1 MGAVVNIPIP
11 NISAIVPEILATALA
26 CFLLI
31 FDLFVPKE
39 KKSIVGIAALIGCI
53 VVGVVT
59 FGYINKHVVTF
70 SGMFVL
76 DSFSVILKELFLLCD
91 IIVILIS
98 LKYLE
103 MEGVSLGEYYAL
115 LVFATVGMM
124 VMASA
129 NDLIM
134 VYLGLETMALS
145 VYALV
150 GFIKLSEKSTE
161 AALKYLL
168 MGVFIS
174 GIFLFGIA
182 LVYGVVGSTQLPEVS
197 AYIKEHGLKN
207 PVLLMAIILI
217 AAGLGLEIAM
227 VPFHFWAPDVYE
239 GAPTSVTAF
248 ISVAPKVAAI
258 AALFRVYIEA
268 FNLMAPYWTTL
279 LWLLAALTMTVGNVT
294 AVLQNNVKRLLA
306 YSSIAHAGYMLL
318 GILAYNQVGLEAL
331 AFYFFAYCLMNI
343 GAFAVVIYLKR
354 ENIAGDNIEDFRGLA
369 QTHPMLALVMVIFL
383 LSLTGIPPTVGFVG
397 KFLLF
402 SAAVEAGYYWL
413 VAIAVLNSV
422 ISLYYYFKI
431 AKVMYMENPEKR
443 VPFAASIPLKVA
455 VFALGIFTV
464 VFGLYPHPL
473 INLAQLSIKSFFG

>member
-1 MGAVVNIPIP
+1 MNTVVSIPIP
-11 NISAIVPEILATALA
+11 NISAIVPEIIATALA

-31 FDLFVPKE
+31 FDLFVPKDR
-39 KKSIVGIAALIGCI
+39 KRVVGIAALIGCVI
-53 VVGVVT
+53 LTVVT
-59 FGYINKHVVTF
+59 WGYFGKNIVTF
-70 SGMFVL
+70 SGMFILDNFAVVL
-76 DSFSVILKELFLLCD
+76 KLLFLVSD
-91 IIVILIS
+91 IVIILIS

-103 MEGVSLGEYYAL
+103 LEGVSLGEYYAL

-124 VMASA
+124 IMASA

-145 VYALV
+145 VYVLA
-150 GFIKLSEKSTE
+150 GFMRMTEKSAE
-161 AALKYLL
+161 AALKYFL

-182 LVYGVVGSTQLPEVS
+182 FTYGVVGSTNLKEIAQ
-197 AYIKEHGLKN
+197 YISMNGFKN
-207 PVLLMAIILI
+207 PLLGVAIILI

-227 VPFHFWAPDVYE
+227 APFHFWAPDVYE

-258 AALFRVYIEA
+258 AALFRVYAEA
-268 FNLMAPYWTTL
+268 FSLMAPYWKEI
-279 LWLLAALTMTVGNVT
+279 LWLVAALTMTIGNVT

-318 GILAYNQVGLEAL
+318 GILAFNQVGVAAL
-331 AFYFFAYCLMNI
+331 AFYFFAYCFMNI
-343 GAFAVVIYLKR
+343 GAFGIVIYLR
-354 ENIAGDNIEDFRGLA
+354 RNNIVGDNLEDFKGLA
-369 QTHPMLALVMVIFL
+369 QIHPMLALVMVIFL

-402 SAAVEAGYYWL
+402 SAAVKAGYYWL

-431 AKVMYMENPEKR
+431 AKVMYMENPETTE
-443 VPFAASIPLKVA
+443 PLSAAASLKIA
-455 VFALGIFTV
+455 VFALGILTI

-473 INLAQLSIKSFFG
+473 INLAQMSIKSFF